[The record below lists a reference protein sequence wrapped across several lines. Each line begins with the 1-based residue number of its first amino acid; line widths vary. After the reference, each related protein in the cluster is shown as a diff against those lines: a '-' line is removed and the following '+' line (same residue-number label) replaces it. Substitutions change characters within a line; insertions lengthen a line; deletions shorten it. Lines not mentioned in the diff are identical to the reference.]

1 MKPSTDATFT
11 HRQSRNCAVD
21 KDFTEFRSKGRQ
33 LGVPLGLISSA
44 KNIEKQIQ
52 VLQYFVWK
60 NAIALYGKPVE
71 GVHKRKNPIKIPD
84 SFQVKTADGIYFR
97 TAYAPHEFVN
107 VMDLLADE
115 LSNFLGY
122 WINLPKFVDER
133 VGKAATRLCEELEV
147 RHIQVS
153 QFFTDHEPRS

>member
-1 MKPSTDATFT
+1 MKPSTSATST
-11 HRQSRNCAVD
+11 YRQPSKCAVG
-21 KDFTEFRSKGRQ
+21 KDLDDFRTKGRQ

-60 NAIALYGKPVE
+60 NAIALYGKQVE
-71 GVHKRKNPIKIPD
+71 EVHKRKHPLKIPD
-84 SFQVKTADGIYFR
+84 SFKVKTEEGIYTR
-97 TAYAPHEFVN
+97 TAYAPNDFAN

-115 LSNFLGY
+115 LSNFLDY

-133 VGKAATRLCEELEV
+133 VGKAATQLYEELEV

-153 QFFTDHEPRS
+153 QFFTDHGP